1 VELFFKIFA
10 GAVLALMTI
19 VLAGVYGITFYVW
32 PTGFNDKK
40 LAVTPEVMQRLRT
53 LQLEHKFDPDVST
66 FYPGAANEAQRSAA
80 QAVVDSA
87 IQSLIDE
94 LPLRP
99 QRSTVLRALKAS
111 LAAFDTSESEERDQ
125 ILVYLTK
132 LMHICGVE
140 SSSELFN
147 VWRYGFPYGWFF

>member
-1 VELFFKIFA
+1 MFLKIFA
-10 GAVLALMTI
+10 GAILAVMTI
-19 VLAGVYGITFYVW
+19 VLAGVYGLTFYVW
-32 PTGFNDKK
+32 PTGFNDEK

-111 LAAFDTSESEERDQ
+111 LADFDTSESEERDQ

-132 LMHICGVE
+132 VMHMCGVE
-140 SSSELFN
+140 SSFELFN